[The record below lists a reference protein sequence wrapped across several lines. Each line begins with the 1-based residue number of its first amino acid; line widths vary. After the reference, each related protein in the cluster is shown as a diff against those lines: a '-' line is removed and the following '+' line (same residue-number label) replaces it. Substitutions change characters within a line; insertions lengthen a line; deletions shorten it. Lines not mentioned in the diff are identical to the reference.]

1 MSSVTATAAYGKLD
15 GSCNGKVN
23 GNCYGKGHGKGYGK
37 LDGNNKSIIINLRRW
52 DMAVWQ
58 QVFGVLAAATGP
70 MSRVQLEDKLGVK
83 FGAIATQMERWM
95 GRGKGAAKPPL
106 IEDTGDYHYVLT
118 EEGRKKAM
126 EEAVLQDIT
135 GVSGAP
141 ETADQAVA
149 TTEYKQFERLG
160 ALSGCVPAAL
170 IKQTADY
177 VFEGGDYK
185 DMKWVAQAMQELGIQ
200 TDVRSRWWHCW
211 RGKMRQAIPS
221 DLPAEFLSGE
231 GKTGEKKETKGKRD
245 YIMSEDDNPT
255 YAGEGLGDLDH
266 DEAFELAKI
275 RAGAAVRRRDVSQ
288 SAGAASQIE
297 EVGKAFQTFKEMMGE
312 KAAGKSYVIKPGENG
327 YQVEEVD
334 TSKPVL
340 IPQTGGAKPGTS
352 YYVDSDGTVKELLP
366 GQPVVIIKEPPK
378 AAAPSSTHY
387 LIDQRTGEVKEVAP
401 GQPVVII
408 RESTPV
414 SQLTPI
420 QVTDKDGKPMV
431 LDLATFIKLEEHRDK
446 QHREEESHETKMEIA
461 KGFKDLLNKAGKALS
476 HMAEEEKE

>member
-1 MSSVTATAAYGKLD
+1 MGA
-15 GSCNGKVN
+15 
-23 GNCYGKGHGKGYGK
+23 
-37 LDGNNKSIIINLRRW
+37 
-52 DMAVWQ
+52 WQ
-58 QVFGVLAAATGP
+58 QVFSVLAAATGP

-83 FGAIATQMERWM
+83 FGTIATQVKRWID
-95 GRGKGAAKPPL
+95 ANF

-118 EEGRKKAM
+118 EEGRKKIM
-126 EEAVLQDIT
+126 EEAVLRDIT

-231 GKTGEKKETKGKRD
+231 SKTGEKKETKGKRD

-275 RAGAAVRRRDVSQ
+275 RAGAAVRRRDVSPP
-288 SAGAASQIE
+288 AGAVSQIE
-297 EVGKAFQTFKEMMGE
+297 EVGKAFQTFKETMGE
-312 KAAGKSYVIKPGENG
+312 KAAGKSYVIKPGEKG
-327 YQVEEVD
+327 CQVEEVD

-476 HMAEEEKE
+476 HIAEEEKE

>member
-1 MSSVTATAAYGKLD
+1 MGA
-15 GSCNGKVN
+15 
-23 GNCYGKGHGKGYGK
+23 
-37 LDGNNKSIIINLRRW
+37 
-52 DMAVWQ
+52 WQ

-83 FGAIATQMERWM
+83 FGTIATQMKRWID
-95 GRGKGAAKPPL
+95 AKF
-106 IEDTGDYHYVLT
+106 IEDTGGYHYILT
-118 EEGRKKAM
+118 EEGRKKIL

-135 GVSGAP
+135 GVSGAS
-141 ETADQAVA
+141 ETADQTVA

-231 GKTGEKKETKGKRD
+231 GKTGDKKEAKGKRD
-245 YIMSEDDNPT
+245 YILNEDDNPT
-255 YAGEGLGDLDH
+255 YVGLGLGDLDH
-266 DEAFELAKI
+266 DEALDLAKI
-275 RAGAAVRRRDVSQ
+275 RAGAAVRRRDVSPP
-288 SAGAASQIE
+288 AGAVSQIE

-340 IPQTGGAKPGTS
+340 IPQTGGAKPGPS

-366 GQPVVIIKEPPK
+366 GQPVVIIKE
-378 AAAPSSTHY
+378 AAKQTSSSTQY
-387 LIDQRTGEVKEVAP
+387 LIDKSTGKVEEVMP
-401 GQPVVII
+401 GQPLVII

-461 KGFKDLLNKAGKALS
+461 KGFKDLLNKAGKALT
-476 HMAEEEKE
+476 HMAEEEK